1 MAIKDDKNRWIDGAG
16 NPVPPK
22 YIDPIDKKRDALV
35 EKQLRQAFLMQERLR
50 KFKQNVQADIEK
62 YLSWLAEKNGEDAL
76 SPGGNYM
83 LTGFSGRK
91 RIQIKINKVIEFD
104 ERLQLAKQKIDDCL
118 ERWSQGANDNL
129 KAVVFDAFK
138 VDRKGNVD
146 TKRILGLRKL
156 KINDRAWKEAMELIT
171 QAVTITGTRSYILF
185 QVREN
190 QDSEWDTLRL
200 DLAGV

>member
-1 MAIKDDKNRWIDGAG
+1 MATKDDKGRWIDASG
-16 NPVPPK
+16 NPVPVK
-22 YIDPIDKKRDALV
+22 YIDPVEKKRDVLV
-35 EKQLRQAFLMQERLR
+35 EKQIRQALLMQERLR
-50 KFKQNVQADIEK
+50 KFKFSVLADIAK
-62 YLSWLAEKNGEDAL
+62 YLDWLAERNGEQSL
-76 SPGGNYM
+76 SPGGNYQ
-83 LTGFSGRK
+83 LTGFSGSK
-91 RIQIKINKVIEFD
+91 RVMIKINKVIEFD

-156 KINDRAWKEAMELIT
+156 KIRDKAWIAAMELIT
-171 QAVTITGTRSYILF
+171 EAVTITGTRSYLMF
-185 QVREN
+185 QVKA
-190 QDSEWDTLRL
+190 DKDAEWETLRL

>member
-1 MAIKDDKNRWIDGAG
+1 
-16 NPVPPK
+16 
-22 YIDPIDKKRDALV
+22 
-35 EKQLRQAFLMQERLR
+35 
-50 KFKQNVQADIEK
+50 
-62 YLSWLAEKNGEDAL
+62 
-76 SPGGNYM
+76 M